1 METIKQTKQLAF
13 LSDNAWNIDLPISG
27 FSVDARTIKPGQVF
41 CALKGANADGHQFVE
56 EAFSKGAS
64 CALIEREC
72 IIKASGTLLP
82 VKNVIETLQKAAS
95 KLIELRKAK
104 IIAITGSVGKT
115 STKEFLHT
123 LLEKKFFAGKSI
135 GNQNSQVGLPLSILN
150 DTNGKEEVLV
160 LEMGMTHPGNIS
172 QLIQIA
178 PPDIALIT
186 QIALV
191 HAANFPSIDAI
202 LQAKREIYNHPKT
215 KIKIC
220 PYEWGPHEINFSLV
234 HKNANFF
241 LDGTALY
248 ENGEKIGNLEM
259 PISGKH
265 YHHNILGAIV
275 AARYLGMAISEIQ
288 ERLPFLKL
296 YKQRFEFKEK
306 QGILFIDDSY
316 NASAISVK
324 AALNNLPKP
333 KMNRFTF
340 AVIGSML
347 ELGKFSDQCH
357 IEVAEEA
364 LKKVDYL
371 FCYGVECLPMIEVW
385 KRHNRQAF
393 YFESHAALVQELKC
407 HVAEGDV
414 VLIKGSRGK
423 QMWKVLDEF

>member
-1 METIKQTKQLAF
+1 METIKQTKELAF
-13 LSDNAWNIDLPISG
+13 LSGNQWSIDVPISG
-27 FSVDARTIKPGQVF
+27 FSVDARTIRPGQVF
-41 CALKGANADGHQFVE
+41 CALKGANVDGHQFIE
-56 EAFSKGAS
+56 EAFANGAA
-64 CALIEREC
+64 CALIESES
-72 IIKASGTLLP
+72 IKKASGPLLP
-82 VKNVIETLQKAAS
+82 VKNVVDTLQKTAA
-95 KLIELRKAK
+95 KLIELRKPK
-104 IIAITGSVGKT
+104 IIGVTGSVGKT

-123 LLEKKFFAGKSI
+123 LLEKKFVTGKSI
-135 GNQNSQVGLPLSILN
+135 GNQNSQIGLPLSILN

-202 LQAKREIYNHPKT
+202 FQTKREIFTHSKT

-220 PYEWGPHEINFSLV
+220 PYEWSKEEINFSLI
-234 HKNANFF
+234 HEEADYF
-241 LDGTALY
+241 LDETMLY
-248 ENGEKIGNLEM
+248 EKGKKIGNLELA
-259 PISGKH
+259 ISGKH
-265 YHHNILGAIV
+265 YHHNILAAIAV
-275 AARYLGMAISEIQ
+275 VRNLGMAMDEIQ

-296 YKQRFEFKEK
+296 FKQRFEFKEK

-316 NASAISVK
+316 NASAIAVK

-333 KMNRFTF
+333 KKNRFTF

-347 ELGKFSDQCH
+347 ELGKFSEQCH
-357 IEVAEEA
+357 IDVAEEA

-371 FCYGVECLPMIEVW
+371 FCYGIECLPMIEVW
-385 KRHNRQAF
+385 KKSFRKAY

-414 VLIKGSRGK
+414 VLVKGSRGK